1 MIDIDS
7 HRIID
12 MINSRELEDVKE
24 WLNTYKN
31 LKVISRDG
39 SIVYKNAIS
48 LAHPKA
54 IQVSDRF
61 HILKNLTEY
70 CKTYLTTK
78 FNVNVAIDEIKECSA
93 RKAEENQIQYLTL
106 ETKWK
111 EVNKLIES
119 GISKS
124 SACKQLHLNI
134 TTYNK
139 LIKLSQDD
147 INKYFLNTLEKRQ
160 QIKRE
165 QKNLIINKARQLYK
179 EKYSLIKISE
189 ILGIDRRTVKKYID
203 PLYIPKYTRQGR
215 FSILDQYKIEINEML
230 SKGISMDAIYIV
242 IEAKG
247 YKGSNSNLRH
257 YCFKLKKEFNSNINQ
272 PNFKNRTVKIK
283 RSVLLR
289 ALYKPI
295 ENISELDERTL
306 EIINKKYPFYI
317 KIIELI
323 SKFRVLLKEKNVEN
337 LTNWISEAK
346 LLNNSYINSFING
359 IKRDIEA
366 VKNSIK
372 YEYNNGLAEGSIN
385 KLKVIKRIMYG
396 RNSFEMLKKR
406 FYILSQHG

>member
-1 MIDIDS
+1 
-7 HRIID
+7 
-12 MINSRELEDVKE
+12 
-24 WLNTYKN
+24 TYEN

-61 HILKNLTEY
+61 HLLKNLTEY
-70 CKTYLTTK
+70 CKTYLKTK
-78 FNVNVAIDEIKECSA
+78 FNVNVVIDEIKECSGK
-93 RKAEENQIQYLTL
+93 KAEENQIQYLTL
-106 ETKWK
+106 EAKWK
-111 EVNKLIES
+111 EVSKLIES

-124 SACKQLHLNI
+124 LACKQFNLNI
-134 TTYNK
+134 KTYNK
-139 LIKLSQDD
+139 LIKLSTEDLND
-147 INKYFLNTLEKRQ
+147 YFLNTLEKRQ

-165 QKNLIINKARQLYK
+165 QKNLIINKARELNK

-189 ILGIDRRTVKKYID
+189 ILGVDRRTVKKYID
-203 PLYIPKYTRQGR
+203 PLYTPKYTRQGR
-215 FSILDQYKIEINEML
+215 LSILDQYKIEIKDML
-230 SKGISMDAIYIV
+230 SKGISMAAIYRV
-242 IEAKG
+242 ISGKG

-257 YCFKLKKEFNSNINQ
+257 YCSKLKKEFNSNPKSFRNKII
-272 PNFKNRTVKIK
+272 TIK
-283 RSVLLR
+283 RSILLR
-289 ALYKPI
+289 GLYKSLKSIP
-295 ENISELDERTL
+295 ELDKKTI

-323 SKFRVLLKEKNVEN
+323 SKFKLLLKEKNVEN
-337 LTNWISEAK
+337 LTNWIVEAK
-346 LLNNSYINSFING
+346 SLNNSYINSFING

-396 RNSFEMLKKR
+396 RNSFEMLKNKVL
-406 FYILSQHG
+406 YIEST

>member
-12 MINSRELEDVKE
+12 MINSRELKDVQE

-31 LKVISRDG
+31 LKIISRDG

-48 LAHPKA
+48 LSHPKA
-54 IQVSDRF
+54 IQVSDRL

-70 CKTYLTTK
+70 CKTYLMTK
-78 FNVNVAIDEIKECSA
+78 FNVNVAIGEIKKYSS
-93 RKAEENQIQYLTL
+93 KKVEENQIQYLTL

-139 LIKLSQDD
+139 LIRLNQDD

-160 QIKRE
+160 QIKRK

-179 EKYSLIKISE
+179 EKYSLIKISK
-189 ILGIDRRTVKKYID
+189 ILGLDRRTVKKYID
-203 PLYIPKYTRQGR
+203 SSYTPKYTRQGR
-215 FSILDQYKIEINEML
+215 LSILDQYKIEINEML
-230 SKGISMDAIYIV
+230 SKGISIADIYRV

-247 YKGSNSNLRH
+247 YKGSNSNLRN
-257 YCFKLKKEFNSNINQ
+257 YCSKLKKEFNNNINQ
-272 PNFKNRTVKIK
+272 PNLKNRTVKIK
-283 RSVLLR
+283 RNILLK

-295 ENISELDERTL
+295 ENIPELDERTL
-306 EIINKKYPFYI
+306 EIINKKYPFYMQ
-317 KIIELI
+317 IIELI
-323 SKFRVLLKEKNVEN
+323 GKFRVLLK
-337 LTNWISEAK
+337 
-346 LLNNSYINSFING
+346 
-359 IKRDIEA
+359 
-366 VKNSIK
+366 
-372 YEYNNGLAEGSIN
+372 
-385 KLKVIKRIMYG
+385 
-396 RNSFEMLKKR
+396 
-406 FYILSQHG
+406 